1 MWKEKRGDKWRFK
14 ERYRDPLTGK
24 LKYVSVTMET
34 GSRQSIKEASAV
46 LNHKIDEIMA
56 RYSSEGILDEVLLG
70 RLIDEYLAYYKNRVR
85 SSTYYSHV
93 TTLKNFEK
101 EIGSD
106 ALIANITPEL
116 ITEFIE
122 SLLYRP
128 DPISNSYASRYKN
141 HIGQLFKFAKKKN
154 YLLNNPV
161 EKVELTYRND
171 EIKSSTANK
180 FLEEEELQSFLE
192 EAYSRNETYAQLCE
206 WLYQT
211 GTRFGESASL
221 SFDDVYKK
229 DGKYYLKITGTLD
242 YNHIPIELQSKTSR
256 TKTAA
261 GMRTIILSPRAVE
274 IYKQREIEH
283 GNDPFIFS
291 TSNQTPI
298 QTTAINTFLRGIK
311 KDLKI
316 NKPLSSHIFRH
327 THISKLAE
335 LGVPLY
341 VIQQRV
347 GHNDS
352 RITNEIYLHVTEKA
366 MEKVIPALDKL

>member
-229 DGKYYLKITGTLD
+229 
-242 YNHIPIELQSKTSR
+242 R
-256 TKTAA
+256 W
-261 GMRTIILSPRAVE
+261 
-274 IYKQREIEH
+274 
-283 GNDPFIFS
+283 
-291 TSNQTPI
+291 
-298 QTTAINTFLRGIK
+298 
-311 KDLKI
+311 
-316 NKPLSSHIFRH
+316 
-327 THISKLAE
+327 
-335 LGVPLY
+335 
-341 VIQQRV
+341 
-347 GHNDS
+347 
-352 RITNEIYLHVTEKA
+352 
-366 MEKVIPALDKL
+366 